1 MLSKHLEINNCVC
14 VLVWRNYNVE
24 ILFDTLFVLFAESF
38 FDIIIHLVLRVQ
50 SLRHPPPGLRGHDG
64 GGHRGVGALLVHIA
78 VAVHL
83 VIDW

>member
-1 MLSKHLEINNCVC
+1 MHTGIGMTCRTFIF
-14 VLVWRNYNVE
+14 VWRNYHVE

-38 FDIIIHLVLRVQ
+38 FDIIVHLVLRLE
-50 SLRHPPPGLRGHDG
+50 SLRHHPPGVRGHDG